1 MGSQLEVDNQGIRMN
16 DLDVLLTLVENPTR
30 RQILQRIAEEP
41 SYPLQLSKELRISTQ
56 AVLKNLALMERYGV
70 VQRTDVK
77 SDMGPS
83 RAVYRPST
91 EFTLVV
97 DMRTRMFSARIVR
110 SEDPGEIPDG
120 NMKQRITEIE
130 ERIRELD
137 RERSRLISVRN
148 SMLQASKGEDGLV
161 QTNKT
166 EVS

>member
-1 MGSQLEVDNQGIRMN
+1 MSSQLEVDNQGISMD

-56 AVLKNLALMERYGV
+56 AVLKNLALMERHGI

-91 EFTLVV
+91 EFTLIV
-97 DMRTRMFSARIVR
+97 DMRTRTFSARIIR
-110 SEDPGEIPDG
+110 SEDPGKIPDG
-120 NMKQRITEIE
+120 DMKQRISEIE
-130 ERIRELD
+130 ERIKELD
-137 RERSRLISVRN
+137 RERSRLISTRN
-148 SMLQASKGEDGLV
+148 SMLQASKENEV
-161 QTNKT
+161 RAQTNKT